1 MPIHR
6 LRRPA
11 LLLAI
16 LAAFTIA
23 GCDSEDDD
31 SGGGDDAPTAS
42 FTASPT
48 SVGVGD
54 NHQTVVTLDASDSS
68 DPDGDPLTF
77 AWIAPSGRFVEGT
90 SSSSEIAK
98 VTFPGTAPYQV
109 RLTVTDPDGNSD
121 TATFT
126 VGLN

>member
-1 MPIHR
+1 M
-6 LRRPA
+6 RPTLVLA
-11 LLLAI
+11 GLLA
-16 LAAFTIA
+16 LTIA

-31 SGGGDDAPTAS
+31 SGGDDNAPTAS

-48 SVGVGD
+48 SVPAGD
-54 NHQTVVTLDASDSS
+54 NHQTVVTLDASASS
-68 DPDGDPLTF
+68 DPDGDPLNF
-77 AWIAPSGRFVEGT
+77 SWVAPSGTYVEGT

-98 VTFPGTAPYQV
+98 VTFPGIAPYEV

>member
-1 MPIHR
+1 MLSIHR
-6 LRRPA
+6 FRRSSLVLA
-11 LLLAI
+11 GLL
-16 LAAFTIA
+16 AFTIA

-31 SGGGDDAPTAS
+31 PGGDGDPTAS

-48 SVGVGD
+48 SVPAGD
-54 NHQTVVTLDASDSS
+54 NNQTVVTLDGSNSS
-68 DPDGDPLTF
+68 DPDGDVLSF
-77 AWIAPSGRFVEGT
+77 AWVAPSGTYVEGT

-98 VTFPGTAPYQV
+98 VTFPGAAPYEV